1 MTNITQQWKAGN
13 DNNYLLNKGI
23 IIRSTDFYLSYAE
36 IYNSYN
42 TAIGAGPMTLRI
54 TYDICGV
61 YKIKNVATKKYLTTE
76 GGCAAALNSTVVG
89 HITNV
94 MQNTLHSGIY
104 SEGSNPPGSQQFR
117 VVYRSDQ
124 NAYTLSPICSNNG
137 RYLVLSVVDGIPR
150 LEKYTGLTRQ
160 LFILTETASG
170 SYTISPKSS
179 SSQNFYAANDTDGSI
194 SLYSNESNL
203 TVGIKTDNYA
213 KWEFIPD
220 TEYTSMENYYAGIN
234 FSFPL
239 PNSSSSYNFDTGY
252 GNRWWTSLNNNIPQR
267 HMGMDI
273 CANSGTVLKS
283 AANGEVVCI
292 GNSSSGGNYIIIE
305 CSNIYVYNTNIKLR
319 FAYFHMNQASSLNV
333 GDNVTTNTVVGY
345 VGNTGTSSEPHL
357 HMAIITN
364 GGNSATNYN
373 YTIDPLLLYNGYSF
387 NFIRK

>member
-1 MTNITQQWKAGN
+1 MSDSKLRTQSMDFAVQ
-13 DNNYLLNKGI
+13 I
-23 IIRSTDFYLSYAE
+23 INLVKSLKEKRESIISNQIGRSGTS
-36 IYNSYN
+36 I
-42 TAIGAGPMTLRI
+42 
-54 TYDICGV
+54 
-61 YKIKNVATKKYLTTE
+61 
-76 GGCAAALNSTVVG
+76 
-89 HITNV
+89 
-94 MQNTLHSGIY
+94 
-104 SEGSNPPGSQQFR
+104 
-117 VVYRSDQ
+117 
-124 NAYTLSPICSNNG
+124 
-137 RYLVLSVVDGIPR
+137 
-150 LEKYTGLTRQ
+150 
-160 LFILTETASG
+160 
-170 SYTISPKSS
+170 
-179 SSQNFYAANDTDGSI
+179 AANDTDGSI